1 MIVMLEVSVMI
12 EKTLEYVKQIF
23 ANDCSGHDYY
33 HTMRVYRL
41 AVEIAK
47 QENADMLIV

>member
-33 HTMRVYRL
+33 HMITSY
-41 AVEIAK
+41 
-47 QENADMLIV
+47 